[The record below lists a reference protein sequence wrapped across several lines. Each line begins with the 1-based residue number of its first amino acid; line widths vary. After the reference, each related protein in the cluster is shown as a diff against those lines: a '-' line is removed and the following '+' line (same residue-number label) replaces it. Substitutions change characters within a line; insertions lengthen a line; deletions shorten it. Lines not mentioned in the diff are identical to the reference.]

1 MRFWEEIEKLD
12 EKNSDFLPKSKQTI
26 SSPAPE

>member
-12 EKNSDFLPKSKQTI
+12 ETNSGFLLKSKQTI